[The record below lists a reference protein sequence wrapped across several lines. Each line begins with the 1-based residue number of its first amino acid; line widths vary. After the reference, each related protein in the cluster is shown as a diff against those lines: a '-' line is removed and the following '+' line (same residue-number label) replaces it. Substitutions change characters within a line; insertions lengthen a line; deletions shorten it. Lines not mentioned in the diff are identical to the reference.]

1 MSYRP
6 KIKQD
11 DETTI
16 DLPIDAETL
25 NGKTAEQWL
34 SEYVDIASDQTI
46 TGMKAFSTSVW
57 ASISWIG
64 LINDDDAPAWQFNPA
79 GLYFY
84 PDRSKVL
91 ENKLIAYN
99 STSGLFVLGTNFNYT
114 YSIPDNEN
122 STAIATTEWVT
133 TKINTALSSISDITN
148 IVNNT
153 TKIKNSNGG
162 FAAGEGATATYG
174 GAIGNGASAGMGGAI
189 GRMANTSTG
198 GAVGQGANS
207 TTGFAG
213 GYNAIANATGAVQ
226 LGQGTNSDANTLQFR
241 GYQVVDADGNI
252 PNERL
257 GNLIPQISNPNILIN
272 SNFKI
277 NQRGA
282 TVYNSSNYGYSVD
295 RWALTSGSAAWVNS
309 RLVPNDNGSITVYN
323 NYSAAIDVNQPIERG
338 VIISGETYT
347 LSATVDG
354 VRKSVTFVADLDMSA
369 ASITFTNAV
378 VEFAK
383 FYNSNTDY
391 RVILRTNAG
400 EIVTFNNVKLEKGA
414 QATAYVEP
422 DPAIELLRCQ
432 RFYHARKYEVPI
444 IYNPGKGNYGGGQ
457 VNFPVTMRVAPTI
470 TIIGASISSNSS
482 PLDDTYYNS
491 VDQNGFFA
499 YTGNSYN
506 RYLRFAIRYTADA
519 EI

>member
-1 MSYRP
+1 MP
-6 KIKQD
+6 TQ
-11 DETTI
+11 
-16 DLPIDAETL
+16 
-25 NGKTAEQWL
+25 
-34 SEYVDIASDQTI
+34 
-46 TGMKAFSTSVW
+46 
-57 ASISWIG
+57 
-64 LINDDDAPAWQFNPA
+64 
-79 GLYFY
+79 
-84 PDRSKVL
+84 
-91 ENKLIAYN
+91 
-99 STSGLFVLGTNFNYT
+99 
-114 YSIPDNEN
+114 
-122 STAIATTEWVT
+122 AIATIEMIQNLKDGTIPVQKANQDGNGNTITLYYAHGLNFTVDPQTFILTATLTNAQGGAIATQQVDLPLESVVVSGSYDDT
-133 TKINTALSSISDITN
+133 TKEVVLTLQNGSTVRFSVADLVDGLASQSALDN

-153 TKIKNSNGG
+153 TKIAETNFGG
-162 FAAGEGATATYG
+162 FSAGENSSATTGG
-174 GAIGNGASAGMGGAI
+174 GAVGNDASTLSGGAV
-189 GRMANTSTG
+189 GSGANSTTG
-198 GAVGQGANS
+198 GAVGLGAYT

-213 GYNAIANATGAVQ
+213 GYMAKASANGAVQ
-226 LGQGTNSDANTLQFR
+226 LGTGTNNNAGTMQFLD
-241 GYQVVDADGNI
+241 YTVADEDGNI

-295 RWALTSGSAAWVNS
+295 RWALTSGSAAWVKS
-309 RLVPNDNGSITVYN
+309 RLVPNDNESITVYN

-400 EIVTFNNVKLEKGA
+400 EIVTFNNVKLEHGNI
-414 QATAYVEP
+414 ATAYVPP
-422 DPAIELLRCQ
+422 DPSIEIVKCQ
-432 RFYHARKYEVPI
+432 RFYHSRRYEVPI

-470 TIIGASISSNSS
+470 KITGASISGNSS
-482 PLDDTYYNS
+482 PLDDTYYNF